1 MYNDYKDFS
10 MPNSIIV
17 LFIPVLGFGHF
28 YRRSYENTKIIHN
41 LCLHFARQDEQEGK
55 NGKKIAQLKGPKY
68 QKPKDKN
75 MGRTKHVK

>member
-1 MYNDYKDFS
+1 

-55 NGKKIAQLKGPKY
+55 NGKKITQLKGPKY
-68 QKPKDKN
+68 QKPKDEN
-75 MGRTKHVK
+75 MG